1 MTIAAAILKLETA
14 TPMQPAPH
22 RAAISLRQVSKTYTT
37 GSGGS
42 VHAVDNVDLDVGERE
57 FVSVLGPSGCG
68 KSTLLRII
76 GGLQSYGG
84 GVSVAGTP
92 VVRPPDDVAIVF
104 QKSNLLPWL
113 TVEAN
118 LGLGARI
125 RKADSGDIRERT
137 GKMLS
142 ILGLEGFEKTYP
154 HELSGGMQQ
163 RVCIGQALIQNPG
176 ILLLDEP
183 FGALDALTRDHL
195 NLELLRI
202 WEEQRQSVFLVTHS
216 ITEAVFLS
224 DRVVV
229 MSPRPGRIIDDV
241 RIDLPRPRSGRET
254 RSNPRFAEYTNHLSE
269 VMGVI

>member
-1 MTIAAAILKLETA
+1 MTNAPPMAPTDRPAAIA
-14 TPMQPAPH
+14 
-22 RAAISLRQVSKTYTT
+22 LRQVSKTYKT
-37 GSGGS
+37 GKGGT
-42 VHAVDNVDLDVGERE
+42 VLAVDKVDLDVGNRE

-76 GGLQSYGG
+76 GGLHSYEGA
-84 GVSVAGTP
+84 VTVAGAP
-92 VVRPPDDVAIVF
+92 VAGPPDNLATVF

-113 TVEAN
+113 TVAAN
-118 LGLGARI
+118 LGLGARF
-125 RKADSGDIRERT
+125 RKQAAREITERT
-137 GKMLS
+137 ARMVE
-142 ILGLEGFEKTYP
+142 ILGLQGFENSYP

-229 MSPRPGRIIDDV
+229 MSPRPGRIIEDL
-241 RIDLPRPRSGRET
+241 RIDLPRPRSVRET
-254 RSNPRFAEYTNHLSE
+254 RADPRFAEYTNHLSE